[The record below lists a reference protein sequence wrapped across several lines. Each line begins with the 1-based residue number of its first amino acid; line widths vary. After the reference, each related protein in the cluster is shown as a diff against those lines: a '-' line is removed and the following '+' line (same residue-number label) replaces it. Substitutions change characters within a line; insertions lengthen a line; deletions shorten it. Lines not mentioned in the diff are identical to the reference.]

1 MTIADSQLATTLA
14 GPLMHL
20 IGRKQQE
27 QLPSVIRWFTTC
39 TRHPALA
46 PFVGMPTHTTCRT
59 HQIGSL
65 SDTCCDAVAR
75 CVAVQTHGACTLP

>member
-1 MTIADSQLATTLA
+1 MLHGEFEDTRPCCTWQVGDSMTIADSQLATTLA

-46 PFVGMPTHTTCRT
+46 PFVGMPTHKTC
-59 HQIGSL
+59 
-65 SDTCCDAVAR
+65 
-75 CVAVQTHGACTLP
+75 

>member
-20 IGRKQQE
+20 IGQQQQQ

-46 PFVGMPTHTTCRT
+46 PFVGRQGKNHCMSCLAKTGVRLVMTGTMPLPTCKM
-59 HQIGSL
+59 S
-65 SDTCCDAVAR
+65 C
-75 CVAVQTHGACTLP
+75 